1 MPLEL
6 KRIVVHYGKVE
17 VLKCISID
25 VGERQIVAFIG
36 ANGAGKTTTLRAISG
51 LKRPTQGEILY
62 NGRDLGQVSPEKI
75 VGLGIVHVP
84 EGRRVFSNMTVQE
97 NLLLGAF
104 LAKDKKRMSNDLSAR
119 YMQFPRLAE
128 RKNQGA
134 GSLSGGEQQMLA
146 IARALMA
153 QPKLMLLDE
162 PTMGLSPMMVGQVA
176 QMIRRI
182 NNQGVAVLLV
192 EQNARVA
199 LRLAEKAYVL
209 ETGSIALE
217 GNSQE
222 LRENDY
228 VKQAYLGG

>member
-1 MPLEL
+1 
-6 KRIVVHYGKVE
+6 
-17 VLKCISID
+17 
-25 VGERQIVAFIG
+25 
-36 ANGAGKTTTLRAISG
+36 
-51 LKRPTQGEILY
+51 
-62 NGRDLGQVSPEKI
+62 
-75 VGLGIVHVP
+75 
-84 EGRRVFSNMTVQE
+84 
-97 NLLLGAF
+97 
-104 LAKDKKRMSNDLSAR
+104 
-119 YMQFPRLAE
+119 
-128 RKNQGA
+128 
-134 GSLSGGEQQMLA
+134 MLA